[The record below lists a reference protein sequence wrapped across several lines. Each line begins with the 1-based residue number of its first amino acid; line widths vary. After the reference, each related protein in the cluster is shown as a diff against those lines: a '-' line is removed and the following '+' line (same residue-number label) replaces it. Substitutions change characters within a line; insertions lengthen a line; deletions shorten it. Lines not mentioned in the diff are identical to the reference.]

1 MSLLQAW
8 KGWRDYRKLSA
19 DWRNIVIYAE
29 SGQDWHYFER
39 LVERLNEVLQRNVTY
54 ITSDASD
61 AGLSRQHPLFKSIC
75 IPEGFFLTLH
85 FNMQKADVVVL
96 TMMDL
101 DNLQLKK
108 SINPVH
114 YIYLFH
120 SLGSTHM
127 VDHAGSYDAYDSLF
141 CAGPH
146 HVAELSKRAELVGLP
161 ERNLF
166 AYGHPRLE
174 DLLQRADDQ
183 KESKE
188 SKETESD
195 SVDSSAAG
203 SVDASGQTV
212 LIAPTWGKDSIFNTC
227 GEELVGV
234 LLYAGYNVIARPHYQ
249 TLTLTPE
256 VIDSLRQRF
265 GEHPRFEYQD
275 RMSESGSLQRS
286 DILLCD
292 WSAMAIEYALGYKK
306 PVLFIDLPRRV
317 RNPDWQLLGIEPLE
331 ASFREVAGD
340 IVSPQH
346 LDQVPDKIAGL
357 LSHKSEL
364 AEKLGDLRDE
374 MVFNLGRSTELGAA
388 EIARLADQ
396 AAHQRHQRE
405 KHGAG

>member
-1 MSLLQAW
+1 MLLLQAW
-8 KGWRDYRKLSA
+8 KGWRTYRKLPA

-29 SGQDWHYFER
+29 SGQDWHYFEH
-39 LVERLNEVLQRNVTY
+39 LIEHINEILQRKVTY
-54 ITSDASD
+54 ITSDD
-61 AGLSRQHPLFKSIC
+61 ADPGLGRQHKLFKSIY
-75 IPEGFFLTLH
+75 IPAGFFLTLH

-127 VDHAGSYDAYDSLF
+127 VDHANSYDAYDSLF
-141 CAGPH
+141 CVGPH
-146 HVAELSKRAELVGLP
+146 HVAELNKRTELVGLP

-174 DLLQRADDQ
+174 NLLEHSGSQNGLRAS
-183 KESKE
+183 ERVSVIN
-188 SKETESD
+188 SD
-195 SVDSSAAG
+195 VAR
-203 SVDASGQTV
+203 QTV

-227 GEELVGV
+227 GEELVGI
-234 LLYAGYNVIARPHYQ
+234 LLDAGYYVVARPHYQ
-249 TLTLTPE
+249 TLALTPE
-256 VIDSLRQRF
+256 VIDRLRQQF

-275 RMSESGSLQRS
+275 RMSESDSLLRS
-286 DILLCD
+286 DILVCD
-292 WSAMAIEYALGYKK
+292 WSAMAIEYALGYEK

-317 RNPDWQLLGIEPLE
+317 RNPDWQLLEIEPLE
-331 ASFREVAGD
+331 ASFREMAGD

-346 LDQVPDKIAGL
+346 LDQVPDKIERL

-364 AEKLGDLRDE
+364 AGRLADLRDK

-388 EIARLADQ
+388 EIVRLADQ
-396 AAHQRHQRE
+396 AADERHLRE
-405 KHGAG
+405 QSGAV